1 MSLNKLCGVWQVD
14 SIKERVM
21 IKPSI
26 ERKAKISR
34 VRRRR

>member
-1 MSLNKLCGVWQVD
+1 MSLNKLCGVWQVN
-14 SIKERVM
+14 SIKERAM
-21 IKPSI
+21 TKPST